1 HVRGGGA
8 DHDQVDLLGQDAG
21 RLDRLQRGLVAQV
34 AGGLPFGGH
43 PALADT
49 STRTDPLVAGIDH
62 LGQVVIGNHLL
73 RQVAAGSGDARIDPL
88 AHAYSRREGSRG
100 SRRFAT
106 SRTDAGRPSGS
117 GSQSS
122 STTEV
127 LVAMTFLPR

>member
-1 HVRGGGA
+1 
-8 DHDQVDLLGQDAG
+8 QVDLVGRDARG
-21 RLDRLQRGLVAQV
+21 LDRPQRGLVGQV

-43 PALADT
+43 PALADAG
-49 STRTDPLVAGIDH
+49 TRTDPLVAGVDH
-62 LGQVVIGNHLL
+62 LGQVVIGDHLL

-100 SRRFAT
+100 SRRLAA
-106 SRTDAGRPSGS
+106 SRTGAGRPSGS